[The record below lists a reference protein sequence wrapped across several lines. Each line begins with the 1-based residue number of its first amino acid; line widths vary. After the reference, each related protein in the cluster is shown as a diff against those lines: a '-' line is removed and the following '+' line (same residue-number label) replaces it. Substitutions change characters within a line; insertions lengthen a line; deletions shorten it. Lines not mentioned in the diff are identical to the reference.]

1 MTVLRLALAGA
12 GQIGRAHAERI
23 AASTECQ
30 LVALVDP
37 APAALALAADWGVPL
52 FTTLDALLAQAR
64 PDGVVLATPN
74 GLHVS
79 GALACLAAGVPVLVE
94 KPVADSVADAQRLV
108 QAQRAS
114 GVAVLVGH
122 HRRHSAVM
130 AAARAVIASGRLGR
144 LVAVNGSA
152 TFVKPDSYFA
162 DGPWRGQPGGG
173 PILINLVHEV
183 DNLRAL
189 VGEITAVQAFASSA
203 TRGLAVEDTVAIN
216 LRFANGALGSFLLSD
231 CAASPH
237 SWEQTSA
244 ENTAYDHHAD
254 QDCYVVAGSQG
265 SLQLPTLNLYHYEG
279 DCSWW
284 LPLQRESLAAELADP
299 LQRQLAHFCA
309 VLRGQAPPLVS
320 ADDALRTLRATLAV
334 AEAAR
339 TGQVVRLD

>member
-1 MTVLRLALAGA
+1 MTPLRLALAGA

-23 AASTECQ
+23 AASRECQ

-37 APAALALAADWGVPL
+37 APAAQALASTWGVPL
-52 FTTLDALLAQAR
+52 FSTLDAMLAQVR

-74 GLHVS
+74 GLHVG

-108 QAQRAS
+108 QAQRDC
-114 GVAVLVGH
+114 GVPVLVGH

-130 AAARAVIASGRLGR
+130 AAARAVIHSGRLGR

-152 TFVKPDSYFA
+152 TFVKPQRYFA
-162 DGPWRGQPGGG
+162 DAPWRGQPGGG

-216 LRFANGALGSFLLSD
+216 LRFANGALGTFLLSD

-244 ENTAYDHHAD
+244 ENPDYDHHAD
-254 QDCYVVAGSQG
+254 QDCYVIAGSQG
-265 SLQLPTLNLYHYEG
+265 SLQLPTLSLYQYEG
-279 DCSWW
+279 ECSWW
-284 LPLQRESLAAELADP
+284 RPLQRESLAADLADP

-309 VLRGQAPPLVS
+309 VLRGQARPLVS
-320 ADDALRTLRATLAV
+320 AEDALQTLRVTLAV